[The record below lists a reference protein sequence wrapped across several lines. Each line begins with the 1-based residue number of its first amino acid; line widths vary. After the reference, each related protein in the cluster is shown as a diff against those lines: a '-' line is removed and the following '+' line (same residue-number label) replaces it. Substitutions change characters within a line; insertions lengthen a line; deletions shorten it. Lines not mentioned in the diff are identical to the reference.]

1 LSSTGYARQKNNG
14 QHDEQY
20 QQNFLDTGKHESP
33 WNTGGCRISLKPRL
47 TNFLLKRMEVCTTG
61 GRLSQTTDGV
71 VEIVRSRKGSFLPTP
86 ECDMDAAT

>member
-1 LSSTGYARQKNNG
+1 
-14 QHDEQY
+14 
-20 QQNFLDTGKHESP
+20 
-33 WNTGGCRISLKPRL
+33 
-47 TNFLLKRMEVCTTG
+47 MEVFTTG